1 MKYGRKECWSQMFWV
16 LGTSAANKLQKGS
29 GTQGTKESSGHF
41 GPEFPDDLVLL
52 CVCRVPVQIAGRALG
67 WSLRLRLGSWVFTLL
82 GYHPIQ
88 FSHCFEGTVVPTQ
101 SSLGPLGTR
110 LPHTPNPWPFSFG
123 GRGHRGGRY
132 VSATRVNTPGD
143 KWEKEN
149 PGTSVPMA
157 KFLA

>member
-1 MKYGRKECWSQMFWV
+1 MEEKSADHKCFEFWELLRQISYRKEVVHRARKSLRVTLV
-16 LGTSAANKLQKGS
+16 L
-29 GTQGTKESSGHF
+29 SS
-41 GPEFPDDLVLL
+41 LMTVVLL

-88 FSHCFEGTVVPTQ
+88 FSHCFEGTVVPPQ
-101 SSLGPLGTR
+101 SSLGPLGTL